1 MHGCGEVRGEGR
13 PLFALMDGNR
23 AAAEGAC
30 LCGVEVI
37 PAYPIT
43 PASPVMEH
51 LAAMIEGGR
60 LEARLLAVESDHSA
74 LAAAVGASLT
84 GARVFTATNSQ
95 GLAYMSELLYHAS
108 GLRLPIVMAVVNRA
122 MSAPH
127 SRFADQGDALGQE
140 AAGWIQF
147 HCESAQEVLDTVIQ
161 AFRVAEDPRVQLP
174 VMVNY
179 EAYVISH
186 TAEPVQVPEAAAV
199 RDFVHHRPRPVLD
212 PDHPRA
218 VNTVASPAWYQ
229 RYRQAQHAAM
239 AAAEGV
245 IVQVAA
251 EFAEAFGRTWNGLLE
266 EYRTADAST
275 LLVVMGAPAS
285 TARIA
290 VDSLR
295 ESGLAVGMIKI
306 RCPVPFPRAAF
317 RRAAAPAREL
327 VVVDRNLIPGQGGF
341 LARQVRA
348 AVAEMPSAAQPRVVG
363 VVAGLGGGDIT
374 VEDLVQVTVSA
385 SDLTAEAAGG
395 DWFVAAG

>member
-1 MHGCGEVRGEGR
+1 M
-13 PLFALMDGNR
+13 LMDGNR
-23 AAAEGAC
+23 AAAEAAF
-30 LCGVEVI
+30 LCGVDVI

-43 PASPVMEH
+43 PASPVTEH
-51 LAAMIEGGR
+51 LAAMIAEGR
-60 LEARLLAVESDHSA
+60 LAARFLVAESDHSA

-147 HCESAQEVLDTVIQ
+147 HCENVQEVLDTVIQ

-186 TAEPVQVPEAAAV
+186 TAEPVRVPEAAAV
-199 RDFVHHRPRPVLD
+199 REFLHHRPRPVLD
-212 PDHPRA
+212 PDHPVA
-218 VNTVASPAWYQ
+218 VNTVASPTWYG
-229 RYRQAQHAAM
+229 RFRRAQHDAM
-239 AAAEGV
+239 AVAEGV
-245 IVQVAA
+245 ISQVAA

-266 EYRTADAST
+266 EYRCEGAST
-275 LLVVMGAPAS
+275 LLVVMGALAS

-295 ESGLAVGMIKI
+295 ESGLAVGMIKV

-317 RRAAAPAREL
+317 RRAAGMAREL

-348 AVAEMPSAAQPRVVG
+348 AVAEMPSGVQPRVLG
-363 VVAGLGGGDIT
+363 VVAGLGGGDIEA
-374 VEDLVQVTVSA
+374 EDLVRVAVSA
-385 SDLTAEAAGG
+385 SDLAADAGG
-395 DWFVAAG
+395 GNWFVAAG